1 MYSMFIVDGET
12 IIVVTDVCFF
22 FTELRFDWYSIWY
35 RFIIIENWSSMYF
48 SCLQTII
55 KMMQVSHV

>member
-22 FTELRFDWYSIWY
+22 LQSSGLTDTVYDTDSLLSKTEVRCIFLAYK
-35 RFIIIENWSSMYF
+35 
-48 SCLQTII
+48 Q
-55 KMMQVSHV
+55 

>member
-22 FTELRFDWYSIWY
+22 TELRFDWYSIWY
-35 RFIIIENWSSMYF
+35 RFIII
-48 SCLQTII
+48 
-55 KMMQVSHV
+55 